1 MHRHRDLK
9 FVICH
14 LQNVAK
20 KNKGYVKQGGS
31 MFLSFNDFIKA
42 SMQNGA
48 IYAVRKSKES
58 TTESN
63 QLSFD
68 ESEVN
73 DLGYKFL
80 NELNRIDDAIEIF
93 QFNVS
98 LFPNSSNAYD
108 SLGEA
113 YFIKGDEQ
121 GARDNYRKSLE
132 LNSAN
137 KNAQHMLRQ
146 LRFTH

>member
-1 MHRHRDLK
+1 
-9 FVICH
+9 
-14 LQNVAK
+14 
-20 KNKGYVKQGGS
+20 
-31 MFLSFNDFIKA
+31 MFLTFNEFIQA

-48 IYAVRKSKES
+48 VYAIRKLKENP
-58 TTESN
+58 TGPN
-63 QLSFD
+63 QLAFE

-80 NELNRIDDAIEIF
+80 NELDRIDDAIEIF
-93 QFNVS
+93 KFNIS
-98 LFPNSSNAYD
+98 LFPKSSNVYD

-113 YFIKGDEQ
+113 YFIKGDQQE
-121 GARDNYRKSLE
+121 ARENYKKSLE
-132 LNSAN
+132 LNPAN